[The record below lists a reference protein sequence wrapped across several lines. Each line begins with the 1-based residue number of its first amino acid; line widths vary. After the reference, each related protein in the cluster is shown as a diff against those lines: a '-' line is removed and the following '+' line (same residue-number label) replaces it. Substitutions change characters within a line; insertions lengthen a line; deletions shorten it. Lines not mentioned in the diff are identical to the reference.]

1 MAGGKRPTT
10 RRPPKT
16 PKGLEQSGAVFE
28 RATRLA
34 RALFGDVDAQ
44 ITLLDGD
51 TVWNSREVP
60 HDGAA
65 DAVRVALASGKILWV
80 EDAPRDPRF
89 VDHPAVKAPPYLRFF
104 AGAPIKV

>member
-16 PKGLEQSGAVFE
+16 PRGLEQSGAVFE

-44 ITLLDGD
+44 ITLVDGD
-51 TVWNSREVP
+51 DVWNSRDVA
-60 HDGAA
+60 HDGDA
-65 DAVRVALASGKILWV
+65 DAVRIAMTSGETLWV
-80 EDAPRDPRF
+80 EDARKDSRLA
-89 VDHPAVKAPPYLRFF
+89 DHPAVKAPLNLRFF
-104 AGAPIKV
+104 A